1 MPTTIVSRTGN
12 AFTIQLEIPYGPS
25 MLDAEETLQ
34 QRLNEA
40 GALAT
45 AEILRRFDA
54 DGSPIQVGETKL
66 TSKGKLLK
74 EYQTPYGVAPV
85 ERHVYQGPRGGKTYC
100 PLDRNA
106 RIVGSSTPK
115 FAKMVSFKY
124 AEFGSA
130 RVIKDLAEN
139 HGRPVARCFVQNV
152 ADAVAA
158 VALAKE
164 EDWEYALPELEAPT
178 ATITIGM
185 DGTCLLLCEGGW
197 RETMVG
203 TLGFYDEAGERQ
215 HTIYLGATPEYG
227 KATFLDRMEREIE
240 RVKAAHPQARYVGL
254 ADGAKA
260 NWGFLE
266 RHTEAQVIDFWH
278 AAEYL
283 SDAADVLF
291 ARTPEA
297 KAAWLKSACHRLK
310 HGSGAAKQLVKD
322 LRRMA
327 AEKGVAAD
335 VAEVKEAMTYFTNQ
349 GREGRMDYAP
359 LVETAIPIGSG
370 VTEAACKVLVKQ
382 RLCSSGMRWK
392 EPGAAAVLS
401 LRCLTYTSERWS
413 QFWGKIDQYGFP
425 LAA

>member
-1 MPTTIVSRTGN
+1 MPAAIVARNETT
-12 AFTIQLEIPYGPS
+12 FTVQVEIPYGS
-25 MLDAEETLQ
+25 TMLDAEESLQ

-45 AEILRRFDA
+45 AEILQRFDT
-54 DGSPIQVGETKL
+54 DGSPIQVGDTKL

-85 ERHVYQGPRGGKTYC
+85 ERHVYQSSRGGKTYC

-124 AEFGSA
+124 AEFGSP

-139 HGRPVARCFVQNV
+139 HGRQVARCFVQDI

-164 EDWEYALPELEAPT
+164 QDWEYALPELEGPT

-185 DGTCLLLCEGGW
+185 DGTCLLLCEQGW
-197 RETMVG
+197 RGTMVG
-203 TLGFYDEAGERQ
+203 TLGFYDEEGQRQ

-240 RVKAAHPQARYVGL
+240 RVKAAYPQARYVGL
-254 ADGAKA
+254 ADGAKG
-260 NWGFLE
+260 NWEFLG
-266 RHTEAQVIDFWH
+266 RHTALQVIDFWH

-283 SDAADVLF
+283 SDAATALF
-291 ARTPEA
+291 ARSP
-297 KAAWLKSACHRLK
+297 KLKSPWLEATCHRLK
-310 HGSGAAKQLVKD
+310 HQAGAARQLIRD
-322 LRRMA
+322 LKRLA
-327 AEKGVAAD
+327 AEKGVPDHPDVEAAI
-335 VAEVKEAMTYFTNQ
+335 TYFTNQ
-349 GREGRMDYAP
+349 SKAGRMDYAP
-359 LVETAIPIGSG
+359 LVESRVPIGSG

-382 RLCSSGMRWK
+382 RLCGSGMKWK

-401 LRCLTYTSERWS
+401 LRCLTYTTERWS

-425 LAA
+425 MAA